1 MRHLMIASLSLLALL
16 SKQTLSFYTPSIV
29 VRRNGQR
36 LLSGKAPRQ
45 SAGSLGLFNI
55 FGSLDDFFNNPFNK
69 SKSNVEASDANGAA
83 GTFRLVQLPV
93 SSIKPG
99 GLRLFLMFYL
109 LGMQNT
115 PDKNSWKAHQPSTE
129 EYVVDFWF
137 HDNSAV
143 LSVELNQNYVTIDRV
158 GSTPSTQYLM
168 QEAVIVNGML
178 DELRQCATDQSV
190 SRNDRLLVLEEDDAI
205 EKARE
210 SLSFG

>member
-1 MRHLMIASLSLLALL
+1 MIAPLSLLALF
-16 SKQTLSFYTPSIV
+16 SKQAVSFTPSILV
-29 VRRNGQR
+29 NQHEWR
-36 LLSGKAPRQ
+36 LSRGKAPRQ
-45 SAGSLGLFNI
+45 STSSLGLFNI

-69 SKSNVEASDANGAA
+69 SDSDSSNANASDANGAA

-93 SSIKPG
+93 NAIKPG

-129 EYVVDFWF
+129 EYVLDFWF
-137 HDNSAV
+137 HDQSAV
-143 LSVELNQNYVTIDRV
+143 LSVELNQDFVTIDRV

-178 DELRQCATDQSV
+178 DELSKCATDHNV